1 MGSPSCARLGRV
13 LSPPDST
20 GRNSRQAN
28 NTSTIAE
35 PLVDLRIRSNLGAML
50 LCALVVLLC
59 GCTSSSA
66 ASDQVIS
73 PDPMGGSN
81 QPFDCNSDEY
91 FVQVASETDEQAYI
105 STVDK
110 VRSSGQ
116 LPPNTHYVTQ
126 GGDCGIFTS
135 ARSSSTASRSWV
147 LYAGPFATADAAC
160 PALLESPPDASIKGL
175 RKESRQA
182 NSPCL
187 CAVNIADIPV
197 ITKPDQTGQWVSE
210 IQRSLLD
217 VGYPITAELIDHPGQ
232 FSEATSNLVGKFQ
245 DAMGLSDTGL
255 VDETTWERLQVVI
268 CG

>member
-1 MGSPSCARLGRV
+1 
-13 LSPPDST
+13 
-20 GRNSRQAN
+20 
-28 NTSTIAE
+28 
-35 PLVDLRIRSNLGAML
+35 ML

-91 FVQVASETDEQAYI
+91 FVQVASESDEQAYI
-105 STVDK
+105 SRVEK

-135 ARSSSTASRSWV
+135 ARFWV
-147 LYAGPFATADAAC
+147 LYAGPFASADAAC

-197 ITKPDQTGQWVSE
+197 ITKPDQTQCHVAKVDLAVCAGHRRGETRVTGGTGVISGRGCCCVAAVSYTHLTLPTKR
-210 IQRSLLD
+210 I
-217 VGYPITAELIDHPGQ
+217 V
-232 FSEATSNLVGKFQ
+232 
-245 DAMGLSDTGL
+245 
-255 VDETTWERLQVVI
+255 
-268 CG
+268 